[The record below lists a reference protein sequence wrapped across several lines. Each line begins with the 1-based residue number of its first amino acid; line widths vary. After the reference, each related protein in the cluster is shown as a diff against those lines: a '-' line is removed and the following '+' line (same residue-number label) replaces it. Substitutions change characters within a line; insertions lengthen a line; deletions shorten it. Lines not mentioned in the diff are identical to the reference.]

1 MADSN
6 ADASGNTNTQPGSS
20 DTLLA
25 LKHVMATSKR
35 DRDELTQQN
44 ARILSKL
51 NTLEQA
57 VQTHPGL
64 SEEGKKARIAPGKP
78 RSCTLEAFRLF

>member
-1 MADSN
+1 MAGSN
-6 ADASGNTNTQPGSS
+6 TDASGNTNTQPESS
-20 DTLLA
+20 DTLLV

-44 ARILSKL
+44 ARILSEL
-51 NTLEQA
+51 STLKQA

-78 RSCTLEAFRLF
+78 RSCILEAL